1 MKTPSESI
9 GKRRERWGE
18 RIFVHLLAAC
28 ALAGTLPFPAGAAS
42 DPGEYDVKA
51 ALLFNFAKFVEW
63 PAGSFA
69 AVDDPFVIGVVG
81 SDPFGHSLERTLAGQ
96 TIGGRRIQIRRW
108 KKARE
113 LGACQVLF
121 VAASEQEDVRGLLD
135 GMKGRPV
142 LSVSDMSD
150 FASDG
155 GIIGL
160 VMDHH
165 RVRFEINQNRA
176 DRAGLKLSSR
186 LLSLAHLVQARN

>member
-1 MKTPSESI
+1 M
-9 GKRRERWGE
+9 
-18 RIFVHLLAAC
+18 AAC
-28 ALAGTLPFPAGAAS
+28 ALAGALTSPARAAS
-42 DPGEYDVKA
+42 DRGEYDVKA

-63 PAGSFA
+63 PVASFA
-69 AVDDPFVIGVVG
+69 TTDDPFVIGVVG
-81 SDPFGHSLERTLAGQ
+81 NDPFGQSLERTLAGQ

-113 LGACQVLF
+113 IGPCQILF
-121 VAASEQEDVRGLLD
+121 IAASEQSDLRGLLD
-135 GMKGRPV
+135 QVRDRPV
-142 LSVSDMSD
+142 LSVGDMNN

-155 GIIGL
+155 GIVGL
-160 VMDHH
+160 VMDNH